1 MIDPKAETAKRLLVA
16 RVLLVVIGFAGA
28 TIAAME
34 IQGILGS
41 VIWAF
46 DFAMSGLFFPLVLGV
61 WWKRANREGAI
72 AGMAL
77 GLASSIWYLVW
88 VRTGGSGFL
97 GTYSINIWY
106 LWSGV
111 SLVAMV
117 VVSLMTQEPDK
128 ATQKMVDE
136 VRVPSGRTVTGK

>member
-1 MIDPKAETAKRLLVA
+1 
-16 RVLLVVIGFAGA
+16 
-28 TIAAME
+28 ME

-61 WWKRANREGAI
+61 WWKRANKEGAI

-77 GLASSIWYLVW
+77 GLASGMGYLIW
-88 VRTGGSGFL
+88 VRNGGSGFL
-97 GTYSINIWY
+97 GITQLTFGIFGSA
-106 LWSGV
+106 V
-111 SLVAMV
+111 SLVSMV
-117 VVSLMTQEPDK
+117 VVSLMTSAPNA

-136 VRVPSGRTVTGK
+136 VRVPSGRSILGKQ